1 MFLIRR
7 QLNRMFLIRGRLSL
21 VILRLILLS
30 IFFQILLRLL
40 FPLILLFLLPQVLT
54 AGL

>member
-1 MFLIRR
+1 MFPIRR
-7 QLNRMFLIRGRLSL
+7 QLNQTFLIRGQLNL

-30 IFFQILLRLL
+30 IFFQILLCIL
-40 FPLILLFLLPQVLT
+40 FPLILLFFLPQVLL